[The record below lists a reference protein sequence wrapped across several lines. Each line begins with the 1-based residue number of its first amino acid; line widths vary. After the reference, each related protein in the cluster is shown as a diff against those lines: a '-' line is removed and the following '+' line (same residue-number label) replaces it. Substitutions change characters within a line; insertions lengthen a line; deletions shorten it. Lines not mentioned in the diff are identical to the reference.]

1 MDKAYLDNNAT
12 APLLPEAFE
21 AMRPFFFE
29 KFGNASS
36 LYERGHQAHLALEQA
51 RGRVARLL
59 GASPQEIVFTSG
71 GTEGDTMAILG
82 LVSPGDHVIT
92 TAIEHHAVLHSCE
105 RAEALGAQ
113 VTRVEIGGD
122 GQVNPDD
129 VRAALRPNTRLI
141 SVMMANNET
150 GVVQPVEAIG
160 RIAAEADVLFHTD
173 AVQAAGKLPI
183 DVARIQCHLL
193 TLSGHKLHAPLGV
206 GALYVRKG
214 TLLRPLLQGGAQ
226 EHGMRAGTEN
236 LPGIVGLGVAAE
248 LAVEWFVAGKAAKL
262 ASLRDRLERT
272 AIAKIE
278 HTRVNG
284 GSAPRVPNT
293 TNLGFEGIAGKSL
306 VVALD
311 LKGICAST
319 GSACSAGS
327 SAPPYV
333 LMAMGLSAEQAYGAV
348 RFSLGKQTT
357 EQEIDH
363 VLECLP
369 DAVAQLRAVSP
380 VWKKQ
385 ARLRGT
391 SVKEGTAS

>member
-36 LYERGHQAHLALEQA
+36 LYERGHQARTALEQA

-59 GASPQEIVFTSG
+59 GASPQEIVFTGG

-92 TAIEHHAVLHSCE
+92 TAIEHHAVLHSCR
-105 RAEALGAQ
+105 RAETLGAQ
-113 VTRVEIGGD
+113 VTRLGIGGD
-122 GQVNPDD
+122 GQVSPDD

-150 GVVQPVEAIG
+150 GVVQPIEAIG
-160 RIAAEADVLFHTD
+160 RIAAEANVLFHTD
-173 AVQAAGKLPI
+173 AVQAAGKIPI

-214 TLLRPLLQGGAQ
+214 TLLRPLLHGGTQ
-226 EHGMRAGTEN
+226 ERGMRAGTEN
-236 LPGIVGLGVAAE
+236 LPGIVGLGAAAE

-262 ASLRDRLERT
+262 AALRDRLERT
-272 AIAKIE
+272 AIEEIE

-293 TNLGFEGIAGKSL
+293 TSLGFEGVAGKSL
-306 VVALD
+306 VVSLD
-311 LKGICAST
+311 FKGVCAST

-333 LMAMGLSAEQAYGAV
+333 LMAMGLTAEQAYSSV

-357 EQEIDH
+357 EEEIDY
-363 VLECLP
+363 VLDCLP
-369 DAVAQLRAVSP
+369 EVVAQLRAISP
-380 VWKKQ
+380 IWKK
-385 ARLRGT
+385 RSLRGG
-391 SVKEGTAS
+391 SVEGVGS